1 VRHWLR
7 REYPAI
13 VAAARQAPFNY
24 PHLRSERRFSLQGG
38 TRA

>member
-1 VRHWLR
+1 MERFVVTRIR
-7 REYPAI
+7 RDLWF
-13 VAAARQAPFNY
+13 VSHQAFNY